1 MTKLSVNI
9 NKIAL
14 IRNSRKGNNPSLEFF
29 SRKIIEAGAHGIT
42 VHPRPDQRHIRAD
55 DLSDLFDLAKLSLY
69 FFRHFWAPV
78 GRKRLQAYTFFFEFS
93 FLFFFRCDFQNS

>member
-14 IRNSRKGNNPSLEFF
+14 IRNSRKGDNPSLEFF
-29 SRKIIEAGAHGIT
+29 SRKIIESGADGIT

-55 DLSDLFDLAKLSLY
+55 DLSDLIIITKELGVRVYPISDNKICNNSVVIFR
-69 FFRHFWAPV
+69 FF
-78 GRKRLQAYTFFFEFS
+78 LINTFKNYLGF
-93 FLFFFRCDFQNS
+93 